1 MAPEFSGYQARMDRY
16 GPPEVLVWTPVSL
29 APLATTE
36 LRIRTLAAAV
46 NHTDVEVRAGAWP
59 IRKARPFP
67 YVPGVEVVGLVVAVG
82 PSQSDS
88 WIGQT
93 VITMMQGMGGVRAER
108 AGGYATYVTV
118 EAEAVA
124 RVPDG
129 VDPLALAALGLAGVT
144 AYHGLQRLGDLQGRD
159 VLVTGAAG
167 GVGSAAVSIAS
178 AAGARVTGL
187 ITGSKQEDYV
197 RRLGAR
203 SVIVNARHTPPVLAV
218 ASVDGVLDAVGGEVF
233 GACAAALRPNGVLCL
248 VGAVNGGPVSF
259 DAWSLILPT
268 CLTGYSTETLD
279 GESLRQTIAAL
290 CAGLAGGRIRAPDY
304 QVLPL
309 SQAAEA
315 HRRMEAGGLSG
326 RLLLVPDPAEAG

>member
-1 MAPEFSGYQARMDRY
+1 MTTEIPACESRMDHY
-16 GPPEVLVWTPVSL
+16 GPPDVLVWTPVAL
-29 APLATTE
+29 APLTPAE

-59 IRKARPFP
+59 IRKDRPFP
-67 YVPGVEVVGLVVAVG
+67 YVPGVEVVGVVVAVG
-82 PSQSDS
+82 AGQPAG
-88 WIGQT
+88 WVGQT

-129 VDPLALAALGLAGVT
+129 IDPLALAALGLAGVT
-144 AYHGLQRLGDLQGRD
+144 AFQGLQRLGDLQGRD

-178 AAGARVTGL
+178 GAGAQVTGL
-187 ITGSKQEDYV
+187 ITRPEQEDYV

-203 SVIVNARHTPPVLAV
+203 SVIVSARNTPPVLAIG
-218 ASVDGVLDAVGGEVF
+218 SVDGVLDTVGGEVF
-233 GACAAALRPNGVLCL
+233 GACTAALRPNGVLCL

-259 DAWSLILPT
+259 DGWSLILPT

-290 CAGLAGGRIRAPDY
+290 CAGLASGRIRAPDY

-309 SQAAEA
+309 SHAAEA

-326 RLLLVPDPAEAG
+326 RLLLVPDASEEG